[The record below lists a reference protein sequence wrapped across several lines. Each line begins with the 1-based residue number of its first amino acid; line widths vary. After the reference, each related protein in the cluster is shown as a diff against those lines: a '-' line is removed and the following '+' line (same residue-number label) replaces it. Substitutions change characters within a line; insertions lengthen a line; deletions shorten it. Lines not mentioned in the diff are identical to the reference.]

1 MDLSSLRE
9 QIDRIDTEL
18 LALFE
23 QRMQIVRNV
32 AQYKKEQHLPI
43 FHPERENQIIERVVE
58 KSPEGLANSSKVL
71 FTTLMELSKIQQKQ
85 QIAELGPVVRQIQA
99 VLAQPE
105 TAGTSHPKIACQGTE
120 GAYSHI
126 AASTL
131 FPNGDVTFYREFEDV
146 FEAVQRGDVECG
158 FLPVDNSNAGS
169 VAQVYRL
176 MKKYDF
182 FINHG
187 IKVKV
192 EHCLV
197 AKPGTRL
204 EQIQKVYSHE
214 QALRQCSHW
223 FDEHPGKEACEYPN
237 TAMAAKFVRNLDEPA
252 AAISSVLAAKRYG
265 LEILERGIQNTNENY
280 TRFMCISKQ
289 MQLHEDANMVS
300 IAVTIPNQPNSLY
313 RLLTVFAVAGVDM
326 TKIESKPIG
335 NKNFDVIFYIDLIGN
350 LRNPE
355 VLALINHLES
365 EYDAFKFLGNYKE
378 IEG

>member
-1 MDLSSLRE
+1 MNLSSLRE

-18 LALFE
+18 LMLFE
-23 QRMQIVRNV
+23 QRMQIVRDV

-43 FHPERENQIIERVVE
+43 FHPERENQIIERVAE
-58 KSPEGLANSSKVL
+58 KSPKELANCSKVL
-71 FTTLMELSKIQQKQ
+71 FTTLMELSKIQQKR
-85 QIAELGPVVRQIQA
+85 QIAELGPVVKQIQE

-105 TAGTSHPKIACQGTE
+105 AAGSSCPKIACQGTE

-131 FPNGDVTFYREFEDV
+131 FPDGDVTFYREFEDV
-146 FEAVQRGDVECG
+146 FEAVQRGDVACG
-158 FLPVDNSNAGS
+158 LLPVDNSNAGS
-169 VAQVYRL
+169 VAPVYSL

-192 EHCLV
+192 EHCLA
-197 AKPGTRL
+197 AKSGTRL
-204 EQIQKVYSHE
+204 ERVKKVYSHE
-214 QALRQCSHW
+214 QALRQCSGW
-223 FDEHPGKEACEYPN
+223 FERHPDKQPCEYPN
-237 TAMAAKFVRNLDEPA
+237 TAMAARFVRDSSEPA
-252 AAISSVLAAKRYG
+252 AAISSVLAAERYG
-265 LEILERGIQNTNENY
+265 LEILERGIQNTEENY

-289 MQLHEDANMVS
+289 MQLHKDADMVS
-300 IAVTIPNQPNSLY
+300 IAVAIPNQPNSLY
-313 RLLTVFAVAGVDM
+313 RLLTVFAAAGVDM

-335 NKNFDVIFYIDLIGN
+335 NKNFDVIFYIDLVGN

-355 VLALINHLES
+355 VLALISHLES

-378 IEG
+378 IDG